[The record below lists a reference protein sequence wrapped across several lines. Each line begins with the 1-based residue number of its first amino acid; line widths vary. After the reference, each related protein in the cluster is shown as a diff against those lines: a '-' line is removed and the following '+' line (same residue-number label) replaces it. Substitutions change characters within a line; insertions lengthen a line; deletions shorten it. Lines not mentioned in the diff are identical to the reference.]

1 MVPSFDQGGV
11 VPGSGPQ
18 AVIAHGG
25 ETILPTHKFQSGGR
39 ADIRKGLSG
48 VRSALHKIN
57 RGGPLEKIIDTLT
70 ELLREGGVLDDLAT
84 AMDFFIAQQSRNL
97 VNWAYKIRHG
107 LVAQIKTHEAIARR
121 TLNQLEEQG
130 KFLNK
135 EMDALESMMKTTRNK
150 LKRADNNADK
160 QKLKAALNNL
170 ELRIGE
176 LGDRLS
182 ENLTSRLEAQAALFE
197 AAIARFEQR
206 IGLVDIR
213 QQILQLQGELSGN
226 IDVDALKALVGQKGD
241 ILKQQG
247 NALQREFNKAERR
260 GDKERMRELR
270 QAMLENELA
279 LLENTKALKEIE
291 GTLGEVFDFNTTPWQ
306 MFRIAVLNGMGG
318 LIPGLQ
324 MPGVISPYVP
334 DTGSLGA
341 DYVGTF
347 SSGTVKPQN
356 NNKGKGDTNVNI
368 TQPMEV
374 ADPVALSNAIAF
386 KLKQEKTY

>member
-1 MVPSFDQGGV
+1 
-11 VPGSGPQ
+11 
-18 AVIAHGG
+18 
-25 ETILPTHKFQSGGR
+25 
-39 ADIRKGLSG
+39 
-48 VRSALHKIN
+48 
-57 RGGPLEKIIDTLT
+57 
-70 ELLREGGVLDDLAT
+70 
-84 AMDFFIAQQSRNL
+84 
-97 VNWAYKIRHG
+97 
-107 LVAQIKTHEAIARR
+107 
-121 TLNQLEEQG
+121 
-130 KFLNK
+130 
-135 EMDALESMMKTTRNK
+135 MMKTTRNK

-324 MPGVISPYVP
+324 MPGVIMWVHSRPAQLNP
-334 DTGSLGA
+334 
-341 DYVGTF
+341 
-347 SSGTVKPQN
+347 KI
-356 NNKGKGDTNVNI
+356 I
-368 TQPMEV
+368 TRV
-374 ADPVALSNAIAF
+374 RAILMSILLNQW
-386 KLKQEKTY
+386 KLLIQLP